1 MTLKIFFLLLLTF
14 GGHSLAAGQSAR
26 PFAEVERQVK
36 TQTAGWDGWQPRLVT
51 LFNAERKRLGRRFE
65 AELLKYLEDGNIA
78 KHYWISSFLEAKDYL
93 QGNAP
98 LPYLSLLIKQQAL
111 SLLENRSD
119 QDSLMSVVS
128 LSVTAAVLSE
138 QLNFRALAK
147 SYKAKAEDLLAK
159 DEDFGGGFPAMGE
172 EERKL
177 YRAIEYKRVPK

>member
-1 MTLKIFFLLLLTF
+1 MTAKIFFLILLTC
-14 GGHSLAAGQSAR
+14 GVHSLAAGQHTR
-26 PFAEVERQVK
+26 PFAEVERHVK
-36 TQTAGWDGWQPRLVT
+36 AQRSGWDGSKERLVT
-51 LFNAERKRLGRRFE
+51 LFNAERRRLGKRFE
-65 AELLKYLEDGNIA
+65 AELLRYLDDADVA
-78 KHYWISSFLEAKDYL
+78 KHYWISSFLEAQDYL

-159 DEDFGGGFPAMGE
+159 DEDYGAGFPAMSE